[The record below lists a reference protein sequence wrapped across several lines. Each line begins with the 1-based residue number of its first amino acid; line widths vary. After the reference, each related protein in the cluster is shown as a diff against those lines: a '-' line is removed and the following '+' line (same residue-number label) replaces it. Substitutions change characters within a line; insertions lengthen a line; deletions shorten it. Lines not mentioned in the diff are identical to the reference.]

1 MAIRVIDDSKL
12 QDIAVA
18 IQGKDDGGQMTV
30 DEMPTRIAAIENLSP
45 PLIEDKDVSFIDYD
59 GTILYS
65 YSLDEIQRL
74 NELPPLPV
82 KDDFIYQEWNWTL
95 ADIKAYNS
103 EMYIMAIGYPKDGK
117 TRIVFEFED
126 GDDLEVPIRFIA
138 QGEKLQINWG
148 DGNIED
154 LSIDP
159 KALSYRYTT
168 HQYASSGKYIVSID
182 YFGNYSYAFNA
193 IGYNKEII
201 KKKNVK
207 QINEGLHLSMHI
219 VLIGFYNLE
228 KYSMIYSEGLT
239 TIGNYSF
246 LECFSLKALGL
257 PSNIEKFNNFAVL
270 GNNRSLEYISYNKS
284 FLGYGTNKNTLG
296 GLEGS
301 YIKKLQIPSGI
312 YRIENL
318 GMIPTQRIRIPK
330 NVKEIAGGIFNGC
343 YVLFVID
350 LTDFDDPN
358 EIPALLGALGNRVS
372 NITILEVLN
381 QTMYEAFISATN
393 WSVYADRFQIKP
405 SGGI

>member
-1 MAIRVIDDSKL
+1 MTWKKTDDAYYGEIASAIRSKNGTNNTY
-12 QDIAVA
+12 APS
-18 IQGKDDGGQMTV
+18 QM
-30 DEMPTRIAAIENLSP
+30 RAAIENLSP

-59 GTILYS
+59 GSILYS
-65 YSLDEIQRL
+65 YSLDEIQQL

-95 ADIKAYNS
+95 EDIKAYNS

-126 GDDLEVPIRFIA
+126 GDDLEVPIRFVA
-138 QGEKLQINWG
+138 RGEKLQIDWG

-154 LSIDP
+154 LSISSNELANAD
-159 KALSYRYTT
+159 TT

-182 YFGNYSYAFNA
+182 YFGNYSYSVNG
-193 IGYNKEII
+193 IGYHKEII
-201 KKKNVK
+201 YNKNVK
-207 QINEGLHLSMHI
+207 QINEGLHLRIHTP
-219 VLIGFYNLE
+219 VIGFYNLE

-239 TIGNYSF
+239 TIENYSF
-246 LECFSLKALGL
+246 HSCFSLKALGF
-257 PSNIEKFNNFAVL
+257 PSNIKKFNNSGAL
-270 GNNRSLEYISYNKS
+270 SDNRSLEYISYNNS
-284 FLGYGTNKNTLG
+284 FLGYGEYGTNKNILG
-296 GLEGS
+296 RLAGS

-318 GMIPTQRIRIPK
+318 SMIPIRRIRIPK
-330 NVKEIAGGIFNGC
+330 NVKEIAGGIFNDC

-358 EIPALLGALGNRVS
+358 EIPVLLGALGNRVS
-372 NITILEVLN
+372 NTTILEVLN

-393 WSVYADRFQIKP
+393 WSTYADRFQI
-405 SGGI
+405 